1 MHSSILKLVFTY
13 NEPLHVSANDV
24 DVIRDIKYED
34 YKGTLEV
41 KNEIV
46 KMSEQMWRRN
56 FSHMNQ

>member
-13 NEPLHVSANDV
+13 NEPLHVSANHV

-46 KMSEQMWRRN
+46 KMSEQM
-56 FSHMNQ
+56 